1 MKPVN
6 ALQRTENVSPE
17 ASRLCCLTRVNSLL
31 KALRMKHDRADTAQQ
46 TAGSCDRRGDDD
58 GAHAP
63 TPHDD
68 FVSELEAAVAI
79 GSFAGLPRETLVAF
93 DNAREIARA
102 KLVFAA
108 TLVVPLVF
116 VAAALSLFGAQLDRA
131 ATSLLQVSALALTTP
146 LILALART
154 ALRSGWQGIRR
165 HPWLALLGAA
175 AAGGYA
181 SSAVAM
187 SVPVPATA
195 TTSALTL
202 SVAGLLVM
210 AVQLGHWWLLRRAV
224 A

>member
-1 MKPVN
+1 MKSVN
-6 ALQRTENVSPE
+6 ALERTENVSRE

-31 KALRMKHDRADTAQQ
+31 KALRTQHAHADTAQQ
-46 TAGSCDRRGDDD
+46 LRAIHDARRDDD
-58 GAHAP
+58 GVSVP

-79 GSFAGLPRETLVAF
+79 GSFARLQRDTLVAF
-93 DNAREIARA
+93 DSARELARV
-102 KLVFAA
+102 KLVFTA
-108 TLVVPLVF
+108 TLAVPLVL
-116 VAAALSLFGAQLDRA
+116 VAVVLGLFGAQLDRA
-131 ATSLLQVSALALTTP
+131 VTSLLQVSALALATP
-146 LILALART
+146 LILSLART
-154 ALRSGWQGIRR
+154 AVRSGWQGIRQ

-187 SVPVPATA
+187 TGPASA
-195 TTSALTL
+195 TTSAMTL

-210 AVQLGHWWLLRRAV
+210 TVQLGHWWLVRRPV